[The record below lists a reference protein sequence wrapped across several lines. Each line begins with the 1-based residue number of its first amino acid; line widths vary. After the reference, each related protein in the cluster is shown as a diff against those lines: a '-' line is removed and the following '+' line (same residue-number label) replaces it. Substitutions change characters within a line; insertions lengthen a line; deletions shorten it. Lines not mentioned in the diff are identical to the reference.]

1 MSGLTKVPSEM
12 PKGDTPRVG
21 EAMVQMECK
30 VVNIQG
36 LIGRGGKPGN
46 PVAPIVQCEIQAI
59 CLDPSVLLSEF
70 SLEVAHIKMWC
81 RHIARLLVVLITWTS
96 GRSSQLVAL
105 EPTIM
110 RGVGTHLLWT
120 DRRQILN
127 HQKSS

>member
-1 MSGLTKVPSEM
+1 MVPSEM
-12 PKGDTPRVG
+12 SKGDTPRVG

-36 LIGRGGKPGN
+36 LIGRGGN
-46 PVAPIVQCEIQAI
+46 PVALIVQCEIQAI

-96 GRSSQLVAL
+96 GRWCKTRSPLAGSVSL
-105 EPTIM
+105 
-110 RGVGTHLLWT
+110 GVVK
-120 DRRQILN
+120 I
-127 HQKSS
+127 